1 MKKFLLFAIT
11 IAFGMTVMAQFKPVQ
26 LTKYQQNLKLPAQSA
41 IDNQVVASQPAN
53 NFVNTKAVMDDI
65 IGASRYDMQSN
76 GAVANHRVHLWPDNT
91 VSAVWTMAM
100 ADPGYSDRGAG
111 YNYYNGSA
119 WGPAPSA
126 RVETIR
132 CGWPSVHPWG
142 AAGEMI
148 ISHNSTVNLVMNTRP
163 AKGTGSWTQTL
174 ITPAPAGVT
183 GLIWPRVVTNGTNNK
198 NIHILVVTTPV
209 ANGGVAYQGLDGALI
224 YYRSQDGGTT
234 WDKQGI
240 VLPGMTSTDYLG
252 FSGDSYTWAE
262 PHGDTLAFVYGD
274 DWSDTFLMMSTD
286 NGETWTKKLI
296 VQNFFKMEPSGNV
309 TPNFPTC
316 DGTTAA
322 VIGKNG
328 TVHVAFGRMRAKG
341 DADGRKY
348 YPYTD
353 GLVYWNSTMA
363 AIDTTTLTD
372 INALYDAGLLIG
384 YVNDPGTGDTI
395 IAFPKYFTSL
405 SAFPQMVY
413 DNYDNLYFLWSGVTV
428 GNPSPDPYNYRHIW
442 ARPWFHDK
450 TAWSEM
456 KDLNESVLYMFMEY
470 AYPAVATGT
479 KNNKVLLLTQTSSQ
493 PGSNIKD
500 TSIPIHDVNIEYRE
514 VDLSEFIT
522 TGTGNGTKNN
532 ITTVTQNYPNP
543 VQDFTSF
550 KVSLTKAA
558 NVSIDVLNVMGQ
570 TVMTMDKGLVS
581 AGPQSYTID
590 CGNLTSGIY
599 FYTVKINGESY
610 THKMIVK

>member
-1 MKKFLLFAIT
+1 
-11 IAFGMTVMAQFKPVQ
+11 
-26 LTKYQQNLKLPAQSA
+26 
-41 IDNQVVASQPAN
+41 
-53 NFVNTKAVMDDI
+53 
-65 IGASRYDMQSN
+65 
-76 GAVANHRVHLWPDNT
+76 
-91 VSAVWTMAM
+91 
-100 ADPGYSDRGAG
+100 
-111 YNYYNGSA
+111 
-119 WGPAPSA
+119 
-126 RVETIR
+126 
-132 CGWPSVHPWG
+132 
-142 AAGEMI
+142 MI

-163 AKGTGSWTQTL
+163 QKGTGSWTQTL
-174 ITPAPAGVT
+174 ITPAPSGAT

-209 ANGGVAYQGLDGALI
+209 ANGGTAYQGLDGALI
-224 YYRSQDGGTT
+224 YYRSTDGGTT

-240 VLPGMTSTDYLG
+240 ILPGMTSTDYLG

-262 PHGDTLAFVYGD
+262 PKGDTLAFVYGD
-274 DWSDTFLMMSTD
+274 DWCDTFLMMSTD

-296 VQNFFKMEPSGNV
+296 VENFYKMQASGNV

-316 DGTTAA
+316 DGTVAA

-384 YVNDPGTGDTI
+384 YVSDPGTGDTI

-405 SAFPQMVY
+405 SAFPQIVY
-413 DNYDNLYFLWSGVTV
+413 DNYDNLYFLWSGLTV

-456 KDLNESVLYMFMEY
+456 KDLNESVLYMFQEY
-470 AYPAVATGT
+470 AYPAVATST

-522 TGTGNGTKNN
+522 TGTGNGTKGNGA
-532 ITTVTQNYPNP
+532 TVTQNYPNP
-543 VQDFTSF
+543 VRDFTSF
-550 KVSLTKAA
+550 KVYLAKSSKVT
-558 NVSIDVLNVMGQ
+558 IDVLNVMGQ
-570 TVMTMDKGLVS
+570 TVMSMDKGMVNS
-581 AGPQSYTID
+581 GAQSYTID
-590 CGNLTSGIY
+590 CSGLTAGIY
-599 FYTVKINGESY
+599 FYTVKINGESF